1 MVEHDN
7 EYYGCLY
14 GKSSMTI
21 YKGNLEVLHTG
32 SRNINTPDELFELL
46 SEMPEMFENIDNPL
60 SDYQPPS
67 EEAMINFGIDISK
80 EMVEKYALEKFGRL
94 PQSRSEMTRTME
106 SKIIEETR
114 RFMSNGRK
122 NQNNI

>member
-1 MVEHDN
+1 MN
-7 EYYGCLY
+7 
-14 GKSSMTI
+14 
-21 YKGNLEVLHTG
+21 
-32 SRNINTPDELFELL
+32 
-46 SEMPEMFENIDNPL
+46 NIDNPL

-67 EEAMINFGIDISK
+67 EEAMVNYGIDISK
-80 EMVEKYALEKFGRL
+80 EAVEKYALEKFGRL

-106 SKIIEETR
+106 PKIIEETR

>member
-1 MVEHDN
+1 MA
-7 EYYGCLY
+7 
-14 GKSSMTI
+14 I

-32 SRNINTPDELFELL
+32 SRNINTPDELFDLL
-46 SEMPEMFENIDNPL
+46 SEMPEMLENIDNPL

-67 EEAMINFGIDISK
+67 KEAMINYGIDISK

-94 PQSRSEMTRTME
+94 PQSHSEMNCARD

-114 RFMSNGRK
+114 RHLNESDQ
-122 NQNNI
+122 QNRNRQ